1 METYKIVYDNS
12 DIENQFQGV
21 YAISLVDEAANETNF
36 IALSKNKI
44 NIKLNNEPKKILTGV
59 VLIPN
64 QMIYRNDKKKGEYNI
79 YFEAE
84 TIEKLS
90 QDFLRNGFQKNS
102 TYNHLDNQ
110 WLEDI
115 SVVEQWIIEDPNN
128 DKSNALGF
136 SDLPKGTWM
145 VSFKVSDKIWDEYVK
160 TGKVT
165 GFSIDSFLD
174 MEKVSM
180 NTNKN
185 KNKKMSLLKRLRMA
199 LATSLMKQISIE
211 GKGDLFAD
219 DFEVGNEVFFEDE
232 LLVSTSFDYDGFTYL
247 TDEEGVIISKEEIV
261 EEVEAEK
268 EKEEKEK
275 EKEEKEIELEISE
288 EGKEEI
294 VDIAESI
301 AEEVIEEGV
310 SVEVLQEMV
319 SFLEEKVKGLEIENE
334 ELKTRLSKT
343 PNTSKLKTNENTSL
357 KTTLKGK
364 EGIIDLLIKNK
375 K

>member
-1 METYKIVYDNS
+1 MNTYKIVYDNS
-12 DIENQFQGV
+12 NIEDEFQGV
-21 YAISLVDEAANETNF
+21 YAISLVDEAANEKNF
-36 IALSKNKI
+36 IALSKNKLDFR
-44 NIKLNNEPKKILTGV
+44 LNNEPKKILTGV

-64 QMIYRNDKKKGEYNI
+64 QLIYRYDRKRGDYNI
-79 YFEAE
+79 FFEAE

-102 TYNHLDNQ
+102 TYNHLDNH
-110 WLEDI
+110 WLSDI

-136 SDLPKGTWM
+136 TDLPKGTWM

-160 TGKVT
+160 TNKVK

-174 MEKVSM
+174 MEKISM

-185 KNKKMSLLKRLRMA
+185 KKKKMSLLKRLRMA
-199 LATSLMKQISIE
+199 LVTSLMKQITIE

-219 DFEVGNEVFFEDE
+219 EFEVGNEVFFEDE
-232 LLVSTSFDYDGFTYL
+232 LLVSTSFDYEGFTYV
-247 TDEEGVIISKEEIV
+247 TDELGVIISKDEIT
-261 EEVEAEK
+261 EEVKPEN
-268 EKEEKEK
+268 EEEV
-275 EKEEKEIELEISE
+275 ELEISE

-294 VDIAESI
+294 VDITDSI
-301 AEEVIEEGV
+301 TEEVIKEDVNVGV
-310 SVEVLQEMV
+310 LEEMV
-319 SFLEEKVKGLEIENE
+319 SFLEEKVKSLEVENE
-334 ELKTRLSKT
+334 ELKKKLSKT
-343 PNTSKLKTNENTSL
+343 PNSQKLKTNVNTSL

-364 EGIIDLLIKNK
+364 EGIIDLLLKNK